1 MASSDETAGTASK
14 RPLSPHL
21 QVYKPQITSMMSI
34 FHRITGVALT
44 VGTVL
49 LAYWLISLAAGP
61 SAFDAAQG
69 FVGSIIGRLLM
80 FGWTFALLYHL
91 CNGIRHLF
99 WDAGRGLELATAELT
114 GKLVLVGAAV
124 LTLLCWV
131 FGYMLMG

>member
-1 MASSDETAGTASK
+1 MASSDETAGTESK

-44 VGTVL
+44 VGTLL
-49 LAYWLISLAAGP
+49 LAYWLISLASGP
-61 SAFDAAQG
+61 AAFDVAQG
-69 FVGSIIGRLLM
+69 FVGSIFGRLLM

-114 GKLVLVGAAV
+114 GKLVLAGAAV